1 MRVRATYCALRM
13 ELRLQLHHHLAHQ
26 KFVLIRE
33 GDEWRQEFNG
43 LEDAMTV
50 AASMV
55 SGTIP
60 LLVLDQAGNVVSESN
75 VHTAGFRRNDEST
88 HQ

>member
-1 MRVRATYCALRM
+1 M

-26 KFVLIRE
+26 KFVLVKE

-55 SGTIP
+55 SGTVP
-60 LLVLDQAGNVVSESN
+60 LFVLDEAGNVVSESN
-75 VHTAGFRRNDEST
+75 VHTAEFRRNDPST
-88 HQ
+88 PQ